1 MRMQTTDSSHLL
13 EKLRQEDHS
22 VESLQRLGSI
32 PSISQEGESEEV
44 CKESWRDGSVV
55 KSTTAA
61 AEDPSS
67 IPNIGSSQLAVTP
80 AQDLITLNFSST
92 HTPQIIF

>member
-1 MRMQTTDSSHLL
+1 MTLRKFWLLNLQRIYKEPGMRMQTTDSSHLL

-55 KSTTAA
+55 RVLLLLQRTQVQFPT
-61 AEDPSS
+61 
-67 IPNIGSSQLAVTP
+67 
-80 AQDLITLNFSST
+80 
-92 HTPQIIF
+92 